1 MESAPA
7 STLGIVAIDA
17 GGGRR
22 EWHFGEL
29 IARSAGLSGAMAAR
43 GVERGDAVMTL
54 VGSRIEW
61 VLAMLACFRMG
72 AVAMPCNPQ
81 LRRKDLEVRAR
92 AANPKLCIG
101 EEGLLGELPEGI
113 PAMTM
118 AEIADALDEDR
129 AQETPAD
136 VAKLDA
142 EDPAVIIFTSG
153 TSGEPKGVLY
163 PQRYLTGQRL
173 QAEHWVGARKG
184 ELAWCTA
191 APGWSKSTRNVFIA
205 PWLRGA
211 AALLHDARFDPA
223 ERLGIVEREGV
234 NVLCQAP
241 TEYRMLAKRT
251 ELKPIGP
258 LRRMLSAGEPLNPD
272 VIRAFREAI
281 GIGIGDGYGQ
291 TETGP
296 VTGMRPD
303 EDDPERD
310 GSMGRP
316 LPDIEV
322 RVADGELQVRPE
334 TVPTFFSHY
343 LDEEPFKGEWW
354 PTGDHVRQDEDGYLW
369 FEGRNDDI
377 IITAGYRV
385 GPFEVESALV
395 SHPAVAEAAAVPL
408 RTRSGDRS
416 SGRSWCSPTA
426 SHPTSSPPSSRTT
439 SSGSRRRTSTRAS
452 SSSPTSCQRPRAARS
467 AEPTCAAPLA
477 ASDELDP
484 HRLGVRVAVAG
495 RVGHRG
501 LRPFTRPVRSSLR
514 PFFPFAL
521 TRSFTGPRPRRRW
534 RAAPS
539 SDASSPCPS
548 G

>member
-1 MESAPA
+1 MNFIEDVMERAPA

-17 GGGRR
+17 WGNRR

-54 VGSRIEW
+54 AGSRIEW

-81 LRRKDLEVRAR
+81 LRRKDLEVRVHGAH
-92 AANPKLCIG
+92 PKLCIG
-101 EEGLLGELPEGI
+101 EEDLLGELPDGV
-113 PAMTM
+113 PTMTM
-118 AEIADALDEDR
+118 AEIADVLDEDR
-129 AQETPAD
+129 PQETPAD
-136 VAKLDA
+136 LAELDP

-153 TSGEPKGVLY
+153 TTGDPRGVVY

-211 AALLHDARFDPA
+211 AALIHDARFDPD
-223 ERLGIVEREGV
+223 ERLEVIEREAV
-234 NVLCQAP
+234 HVLCQAP
-241 TEYRMLAKRT
+241 TEYRILAKRT
-251 ELKPIGP
+251 ELRPIRS
-258 LRRMLSAGEPLNPD
+258 LRRMVSAGEPLNPE
-272 VIRAFREAI
+272 VIRAFREAM

-303 EDDPERD
+303 EDDPARD

-316 LPDIEV
+316 LPGIEV
-322 RVADGELQVRPE
+322 RVDAGQLLVRPE
-334 TVPTFFSHY
+334 TLPTFFSHY
-343 LDEEPFKGEWW
+343 LGEEPFDGEWW
-354 PTGDHVRQDEDGYLW
+354 PTGDHVHQDGDGYLW
-369 FEGRNDDI
+369 FEGRDDDI

-395 SHPAVAEAAAVPL
+395 SHPAVAEAAAVPATDEE
-408 RTRSGDRS
+408 R
-416 SGRSWCSPTA
+416 
-426 SHPTSSPPSSRTT
+426 
-439 SSGSRRRTSTRAS
+439 GSVVRAIVVL
-452 SSSPTSCQRPRAARS
+452 ANG
-467 AEPTCAAPLA
+467 EP
-477 ASDELDP
+477 SDELAAELQD
-484 HRLGVRVAVAG
+484 HVKRVTAPYKYP
-495 RVGHRG
+495 RIIE
-501 LRPFTRPVRSSLR
+501 
-514 PFFPFAL
+514 FAEEL
-521 TRSFTGPRPRRRW
+521 PKT
-534 RAAPS
+534 
-539 SDASSPCPS
+539 PS
-548 G
+548 GKIRRADLRAGG